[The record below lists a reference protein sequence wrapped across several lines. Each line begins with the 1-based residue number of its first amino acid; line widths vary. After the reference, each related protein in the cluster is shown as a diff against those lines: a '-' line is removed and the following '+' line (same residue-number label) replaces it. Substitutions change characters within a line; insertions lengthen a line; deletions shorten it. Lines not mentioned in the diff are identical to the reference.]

1 MSGWQVV
8 VHRAPCTTPV
18 CSTSY
23 RPATLSERAACPQQ
37 RQRNLHSGL
46 CRHRG
51 YAPDLAGCGAE
62 QSSSSFVARVSS
74 LEQSTSPSPNV
85 HAEGPDIDPSTGQA
99 IPGKAKTRFNIV
111 FVSSEVAPWSKTGGL
126 GDVCG
131 SLPPALAARGH
142 RVMVIAPMY
151 KEYKGTKA
159 LDLEIEILGTPIS
172 YYHLH
177 ERGVDWLFVDNP
189 GCFQRPGGL
198 YGDTAGTY
206 GDNQYRFAL
215 LSQAALEAPLQLQ
228 LPGGRYGE
236 DCLFIANDWH
246 ASMTAVYLAGKYR
259 PHGVY
264 SDARCILAIHNLRHQ
279 GVFPPGTFKTLGLPG
294 NWYGSLEWQYPPHQR
309 QGAYEE
315 EGRAINT
322 LKGGIIT
329 SDRVCTV
336 SPGYAWEIQTPEG
349 GWGLEGL
356 LRSRAYALNGVLN
369 GIDDEEWN
377 PQSDPHID
385 TQYNGSTFSRGK
397 AANKAALQ
405 RELGLPERPDVP
417 LFGFIGRLDY
427 QKGADLILAA
437 APWLLAQDVQL
448 ICLGT
453 GESGLEGGM
462 RWLENTYPD
471 KARGWVGFN
480 VPMSHKITAGCDLQ
494 LMPSRFEPCGLNQL
508 YAMRYGTVPVAHAT
522 GGLRDTVL
530 PFNPWDGT
538 GTGWTFSPC
547 TQEAFTSALANALQT
562 FHAHPDSF
570 HALQQRGLRRDSSW
584 NKAAAEYEQIFEWAK
599 FDRPYCS

>member
-1 MSGWQVV
+1 MSAWQVLLD
-8 VHRAPCTTPV
+8 RSCTFAAAGPYQR
-18 CSTSY
+18 SG
-23 RPATLSERAACPQQ
+23 PAEAAGCAQT
-37 RQRNLHSGL
+37 RQRGL
-46 CRHRG
+46 QHTICRHR
-51 YAPDLAGCGAE
+51 YAAPELHSTASLISDT
-62 QSSSSFVARVSS
+62 FVTRVSA
-74 LEQSTSPSPNV
+74 LEQASPNV

-99 IPGKAKTRFNIV
+99 IPGKAKTAFNIV
-111 FVSSEVAPWSKTGGL
+111 FVTSEVAPWSKTGGL

-142 RVMVIAPMY
+142 RVMVIAPLY
-151 KEYKGTKA
+151 EEYPGAKR
-159 LDLEIEILGTPIS
+159 LELSTEILGTPIS
-172 YYHLH
+172 YYHLPQK
-177 ERGVDWLFVDNP
+177 GVDWIFVANE
-189 GCFQRPGGL
+189 CYQRPGGL
-198 YGDTAGTY
+198 YGDKHGVY

-215 LSQAALEAPLQLQ
+215 LSQSALEAPLQLD
-228 LPGGRYGE
+228 LPGGRYGQ
-236 DCLFIANDWH
+236 DCIFIANDWH
-246 ASMTAVYLAGKYR
+246 ASMVSVYLAGKYR

-264 SDARCILAIHNLRHQ
+264 QDARSILAIHNLRHQ
-279 GVFPPGTFKTLGLPG
+279 GVYPPGTFAQLGLPG

-369 GIDDEEWN
+369 GIDDRDWN
-377 PQSDPHID
+377 PQVDPHIAE
-385 TQYNGSTFSRGK
+385 TYSPSNFSHGK

-427 QKGADLILAA
+427 QKGADLVLGA
-437 APWLLAQDVQL
+437 APWLVSQDVQI

-453 GESGLEGGM
+453 GEAGLENGM

-480 VPMSHKITAGCDLQ
+480 VPMSHKITAGCDML

-522 GGLRDTVL
+522 GGLRDTVI

-547 TQEAFTSALANALQT
+547 TTEAFTSALANAIQT
-562 FHAHPDSF
+562 YHAHPDSF
-570 HALQQRGLRRDSSW
+570 KALQERGMRRDSSW
-584 NKAAAEYEQIFEWAK
+584 DKAAAEYEQIFEWAK
-599 FDRPYCS
+599 FDRPYAG